1 MGKFIRDYQIDKY
14 LEDEEDTYQY
24 NKKRKVKKF
33 KDKNE
38 Y

>member
-14 LEDEEDTYQY
+14 LEDEEDVYQY